1 MRSRG
6 IVRYGSSALLAAV
19 FGLGIA
25 TVSAHAQPAKSVTD
39 ADRKTIDELQA
50 EQKQLDRAGARV
62 MVSTPDGRRRVT
74 ETIAKQFSVS
84 DKVVN
89 DLRAKKMGYG
99 EVSIALALSQQLM
112 RRERAL
118 TQQQALDKVQASR
131 KTGGWGGVARDLGLK
146 LGQVVSEVKAADKQV
161 AKLDVVKAARAE
173 KNDKL
178 AKAEKVEKP
187 EKPAKPEKVDKTR

>member
-1 MRSRG
+1 
-6 IVRYGSSALLAAV
+6 
-19 FGLGIA
+19 
-25 TVSAHAQPAKSVTD
+25 
-39 ADRKTIDELQA
+39 
-50 EQKQLDRAGARV
+50 
-62 MVSTPDGRRRVT
+62 
-74 ETIAKQFSVS
+74 
-84 DKVVN
+84 VVN

-118 TQQQALDKVQASR
+118 TQQQALDKVLASR
-131 KTGGWGGVARDLGLK
+131 KSGGWGGVARDLGLK

-173 KNDKL
+173 KIDKL
-178 AKAEKVEKP
+178 AKAEKP